1 MLLSA
6 TGSYFLV
13 ALIAGVAGYVI
24 AHRKGLN
31 AVGWGWASLLLIV
44 PAVILPFVRPR
55 RALDRPQA
63 VPDETWHA
71 LLAYDPAIKAA
82 AARLARFG
90 APAMEELRQA
100 WATVPDK
107 AALPDMVTT
116 IEARWSA
123 LAGAGL
129 MHVET
134 RDGVAVLQDGA
145 GRYHVAGRQTADLA
159 TARLMASAN
168 ARRGHTS
175 AVAGIIMG
183 ATVLAGLLGV
193 TSSVQAQSGGTGVTA
208 LSCETYQ
215 RERPR
220 GGPFE
225 QLSDLFGLSI
235 YRWGEADYARYRA
248 FMLDCKRSL
257 PDFRADMTMGGWE
270 ALTEKSVA
278 GLQSYTGY
286 VNRMGEPMGRQR
298 GSRPRLGEPD
308 YTRAFE
314 SLSCDRFTQASVN
327 AWARGGPPD
336 ASPAAPYAVP
346 LAAWR
351 YEVWR
356 AYENRVLACG
366 KQSGSPV
373 EADES
378 WMRVIVS
385 QLEAG
390 AAGAIRQAQQDVVAG
405 SARLDGILARAS
417 EAEGLR
423 SADEIA
429 GKLKAVDALA
439 AEAPRFT
446 PLEEQQ
452 VATAR
457 ERIVA
462 RLRAART
469 AEADAWERERPAR
482 AARARQQDEELTE
495 LRRQNRERETEAA
508 TERERAARIEAER
521 QAGVRAQAERQAAE
535 AEAQRQREDAQRAA
549 DRQVREKAEAES
561 AARAQREAEAALA
574 RDPCNQPEMRR
585 RLMEAA
591 NGMDRA
597 RYGGRRL
604 LDLMQGSS
612 MGVQGAQRVSCMFM
626 GQWSSGEEGLVT
638 ITVRKNSLG
647 DDLIE
652 VRP

>member
-24 AHRKGLN
+24 AHRKDLN

-44 PAVILPFVRPR
+44 PAVILPFVHPR
-55 RALDRPQA
+55 RAPDRPQA
-63 VPDETWHA
+63 VPDETWQA
-71 LLAYDPAIKAA
+71 LLAYDPAFKA
-82 AARLARFG
+82 AARLAPFG

-100 WATVPDK
+100 WTTVPDK

-116 IEARWSA
+116 IEARWA
-123 LAGAGL
+123 AHADAGL
-129 MHVET
+129 IHVET
-134 RDGVAVLQDGA
+134 RDGVAVLRDGA
-145 GRYHVAGRQTADLA
+145 SRYHVAGRQTADLA
-159 TARLMASAN
+159 TARLMASAG
-168 ARRGHTS
+168 ARRARTGS
-175 AVAGIIMG
+175 VAGLIVG
-183 ATVLAGLLGV
+183 ATVLAGLLGA

-208 LSCETYQ
+208 PSCETYQ

-248 FMLDCKRSL
+248 FMLGCKRSL
-257 PDFRADMTMGGWE
+257 PDFRADMTMRDWE

-286 VNRMGEPMGRQR
+286 VNRMGEPMGRQS
-298 GSRPRLGEPD
+298 GSRPRPGEPD

-314 SLSCDRFTQASVN
+314 TLSCDRFTQASVN

-346 LAAWR
+346 LAAWG

-378 WMRVIVS
+378 WMRFIVS
-385 QLEAG
+385 QQEAG
-390 AAGAIRQAQQDVVAG
+390 NAAAIRQAQQEEAAG
-405 SARLDGILARAS
+405 AARLAGILSRAAEAERAS
-417 EAEGLR
+417 A
-423 SADEIA
+423 ADDIA

-439 AEAPRFT
+439 SGTKLSAAEEA
-446 PLEEQQ
+446 Q
-452 VATAR
+452 VVAAR
-457 ERIVA
+457 ERIAA
-462 RLRAART
+462 RLKATRL
-469 AEADAWERERPAR
+469 AEAEAWERERPAR
-482 AARARQQDEELTE
+482 EARAQQEAAELAA
-495 LRRQNRERETEAA
+495 LQRQNREREAEASA
-508 TERERAARIEAER
+508 AGERAARIEAER
-521 QAGVRAQAERQAAE
+521 QAGARAQAERQAAE
-535 AEAQRQREDAQRAA
+535 TEAQRRRDDAQRAD
-549 DRQVREKAEAES
+549 DRQAQERADAETLARIRREE
-561 AARAQREAEAALA
+561 EAALM
-574 RDPCNQPEMRR
+574 RDPCNRVEVRR
-585 RLMEAA
+585 QLMDAA

-604 LDLMQGSS
+604 LDLMRGRS
-612 MGVQGAQRVSCMFM
+612 MGVEGAPGVSCMFL
-626 GQWSSGEEGLVT
+626 GQWSSGEQGLVT

>member
-55 RALDRPQA
+55 QAPDRSQA

-71 LLAYDPAIKAA
+71 LLAYDPAFKAA
-82 AARLARFG
+82 AARLAPFG
-90 APAMEELRQA
+90 APAMAELRQV
-100 WATVPDK
+100 WAMVPDK
-107 AALPDMVTT
+107 AALSDMVTA
-116 IEARWSA
+116 IEARWA
-123 LAGAGL
+123 AHAGAGL
-129 MHVET
+129 IHVET
-134 RDGVAVLQDGA
+134 RDGVAVLRDAA

-159 TARLMASAN
+159 TARLMASAC
-168 ARRGHTS
+168 ARRWRTPSVIGL
-175 AVAGIIMG
+175 ILG
-183 ATVLAGLLGV
+183 ATVLAGLLGA
-193 TSSVQAQSGGTGVTA
+193 TSSVQAQHGGTGVTA
-208 LSCETYQ
+208 PNCETYQ

-248 FMLDCKRSL
+248 IMLDCKRSL
-257 PDFRADMTMGGWE
+257 PDFRADMAVRDWE
-270 ALTEKSVA
+270 ALTERSVA

-286 VNRMGEPMGRQR
+286 VNRMGEPMGRQN
-298 GSRPRLGEPD
+298 GSRPRPGEPD

-314 SLSCDRFTQASVN
+314 TLSCDRFTQASVN

-385 QLEAG
+385 QQEAG
-390 AAGAIRQAQQDVVAG
+390 AAAAIRQAQQEEAAG
-405 SARLDGILARAS
+405 ATRLAGILSRAAEAERAS
-417 EAEGLR
+417 A
-423 SADEIA
+423 ADDIA

-439 AEAPRFT
+439 SGTKLSVAEEA
-446 PLEEQQ
+446 Q
-452 VATAR
+452 VTAAR
-457 ERIVA
+457 ERIAV
-462 RLRAART
+462 RLRAARL
-469 AEADAWERERPAR
+469 AEAEAWEQDRPAR
-482 AARARQQDEELTE
+482 EARAQQEAAELAA
-495 LRRQNRERETEAA
+495 LQRQNREREAEGTAA
-508 TERERAARIEAER
+508 GERAARIEAER
-521 QAGVRAQAERQAAE
+521 QAGDRAQAERQTAK
-535 AEAQRQREDAQRAA
+535 AEAQRRRDDTQRADERQARERA
-549 DRQVREKAEAES
+549 DAETLARIRREEE
-561 AARAQREAEAALA
+561 AARML
-574 RDPCNQPEMRR
+574 DPCNRVEVRR
-585 RLMEAA
+585 QLMDAA
-591 NGMDRA
+591 NAMDRA
-597 RYGGRRL
+597 RLGGRKL
-604 LDLMQGSS
+604 LDLTRGRTNS
-612 MGVQGAQRVSCMFM
+612 
-626 GQWSSGEEGLVT
+626 GQPDAIRACVFEAEWSSGQRGLVA
-638 ITVRKNSLG
+638 ITVRKNSFG